1 MSANN
6 DRIAWADVFKFFG
19 IWAIYI
25 GHFGGN
31 GGKIYP
37 FVFTYHVPMFFFA
50 AGFFAPRYLKD
61 TPVAF
66 VKKKTL
72 QLMVPY
78 IFFSLLALIV
88 FTLQKNWE
96 FQDIVSALKGVM
108 LGIRGQIFAGSLWF
122 IPCLYILMIGDYFIR
137 KLFKHPLLVL
147 AVAFGL
153 FIVTQTLLPNNPA
166 LHPSWF
172 MNLDSAMFYYVYYAL
187 GAVLFPLLTMD
198 LMKPIHKIMA
208 GLLAL
213 ASAGVTVITFIIGP
227 YWFLG
232 EIATVLPVISTFK
245 LTTPVFDVFIALII
259 IYFNICIAKLCA
271 HIPILGELGRETLAF
286 CGTEDV
292 IKILLTQTLAMVN
305 LKARLVTPLI
315 TVIFSLVCLLASKYT
330 LVNFLNTYFP
340 LAIGKIYTTPSTEA
354 VIDPR

>member
-1 MSANN
+1 MKGNG
-6 DRIAWADVFKFFG
+6 DRIAWVDVFKFFG

-31 GGKIYP
+31 AGKVYP
-37 FVFTYHVPMFFFA
+37 FVFTYHVPMFFLA

-61 TPVAF
+61 TPMVF
-66 VKKKTL
+66 IKKKTL

-78 IFFSLLALIV
+78 VIFSLVALIV
-88 FTLQKNWE
+88 FTLQNNWE
-96 FQDIVSALKGVM
+96 FTEIVSALKGAM
-108 LGIRGQIFAGSLWF
+108 LGIRGQLFAGSLWF
-122 IPCLYILMIGDYFIR
+122 IPCLYILFIGDYLIR
-137 KLFKHPLLVL
+137 KLVKHPLLVL

-166 LHPSWF
+166 LHPSWV

-187 GAVLFPLLTMD
+187 GAVLFPILT
-198 LMKPIHKIMA
+198 LELTKPLHKIVA
-208 GLLAL
+208 GVLAVI
-213 ASAGVTVITFIIGP
+213 SIGVTVITFIIGP
-227 YWFLG
+227 HWFLG
-232 EIATVLPVISTFK
+232 KITLILPAVSTFQ
-245 LTTPVFDVFIALII
+245 LSTPIFDIFIALTI
-259 IYFNICIAKLCA
+259 IYFNICIARLCA
-271 HIPILGELGRETLAF
+271 HIPLFGELGRETLAF

-292 IKILLTQTLAMVN
+292 IKILLTQMLAMIG

-340 LAIGKIYTTPSTEA
+340 WAIGKINTTPAEA
-354 VIDPR
+354 EAS